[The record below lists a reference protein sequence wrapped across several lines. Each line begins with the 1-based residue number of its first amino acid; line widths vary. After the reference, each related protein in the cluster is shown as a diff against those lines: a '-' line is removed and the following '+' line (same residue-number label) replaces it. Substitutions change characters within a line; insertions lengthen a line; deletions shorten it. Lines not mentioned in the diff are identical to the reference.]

1 MDKKEAAQGSTL
13 QQQSLAEMLGT
24 LVRSSAT
31 VVRAEIELVIQ
42 RFRERVSTLKR
53 GMLLLC
59 AGVLFALTGLLC
71 LGGAAIIGLSAYMSS
86 FNAALLVGVVS
97 ASIGV
102 VTIFIGYRQLQ
113 K

>member
-1 MDKKEAAQGSTL
+1 
-13 QQQSLAEMLGT
+13 
-24 LVRSSAT
+24 
-31 VVRAEIELVIQ
+31 
-42 RFRERVSTLKR
+42 
-53 GMLLLC
+53 
-59 AGVLFALTGLLC
+59 